1 MSDFFS
7 LAVDMQ
13 REILLAQKA
22 QIDVA
27 QKMLDAGKQVAA
39 AQDVTQ
45 KAAEANVRAWAA
57 WAKLWGWK

>member
-13 REILLAQKA
+13 REIILAQKA
-22 QIDVA
+22 QLDIA
-27 QKMLDAGKQVAA
+27 QKMLDAGRQVAA
-39 AQDVTQ
+39 AQDMTQ
-45 KAAEANVRAWAA
+45 QAAAANLKAWQA